1 MRDVSE
7 RENNS
12 LSSLQSLT
20 SAFAVPNDLGSG
32 PIYRF
37 LQGSQFLQMTKIPL
51 MIIHFCE
58 ITNSGH
64 IGNKP
69 FLVLQVDGLL
79 GGLVQ
84 ILEQS
89 FGLCNLGAVPLY
101 SVHR

>member
-1 MRDVSE
+1 MRDASE

-20 SAFAVPNDLGSG
+20 SAFAHPNDLRSG
-32 PIYRF
+32 PISRF
-37 LQGSQFLQMTKIPL
+37 LHGSQLLQMTKIPL
-51 MIIHFCE
+51 MIAYFCE

-79 GGLVQ
+79 EGLICACLDESLLS
-84 ILEQS
+84 IL
-89 FGLCNLGAVPLY
+89 P
-101 SVHR
+101 